1 MITETAISFFSSP
14 QGGIRSLPDLKG
26 RFAPPLWSLWLRV
39 FFRETS
45 HSLGD
50 RDPGAIEALPKTRF
64 NSESE
69 PDLLGGLY
77 LPPMPC

>member
-1 MITETAISFFSSP
+1 MRTATRIQPNSFA
-14 QGGIRSLPDLKG
+14 R
-26 RFAPPLWSLWLRV
+26 PLWQLWLWV

-64 NSESE
+64 NWESE
-69 PDLLGGLY
+69 PDLLGELN
-77 LPPMPC
+77 LPPLPCQ